1 MGPCI
6 KSSDFTQCD
15 TFPFAYRLHSM
26 STLDPA
32 ALHLLYREHNS
43 WLKGWLRV
51 RLGNAADAADLAQ
64 DTFLRVMTARND
76 APIREPRG
84 YLSAIARSLLIDKS
98 RRRAIEQAYLFALAQ
113 RPEPVEVSPEVRLS
127 IIEMLVQVDTL
138 LDELGARTREIFLA
152 VQLEGMSYVAAAE
165 RFGVSVTTV
174 KNHLIRATT
183 RCLLLVEAP

>member
-1 MGPCI
+1 
-6 KSSDFTQCD
+6 
-15 TFPFAYRLHSM
+15 M
-26 STLDPA
+26 STLDSS

-64 DTFLRVMTARND
+64 DTFIRVMTARND

-98 RRRAIEQAYLFALAQ
+98 RRRTIEQAYLFALAQ

-138 LDELGARTREIFLA
+138 LDELGTRTRDIFLA
-152 VQLEGMSYVAAAE
+152 VQLEGLSYVAAAQQ
-165 RFGVSVTTV
+165 FGVSVTTV